1 MRRLI
6 TALLPLVLLTGVAL
20 TTQTLILASGEHIP
34 SAATGTSATI
44 PHLQLNGSS
53 IPEPVSIV
61 LSSLALLGWTTFL
74 RRNRLNRRT

>member
-1 MRRLI
+1 MKRFI
-6 TALLPLVLLTGVAL
+6 TALLPLVLLTVVAL
-20 TTQTLILASGEHIP
+20 TSQTLILASGTHAP
-34 SAATGTSATI
+34 SAVTGASATI

-53 IPEPVSIV
+53 IPEPVSIM